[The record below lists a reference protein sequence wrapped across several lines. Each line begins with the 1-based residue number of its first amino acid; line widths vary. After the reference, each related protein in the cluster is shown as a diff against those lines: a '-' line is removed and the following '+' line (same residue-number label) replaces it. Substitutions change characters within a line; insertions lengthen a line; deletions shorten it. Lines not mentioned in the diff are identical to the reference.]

1 MPPGNKSFTQTID
14 AGHGRCLRIA
24 VGNALVEWLM
34 EHDNMERW
42 EEKITAEERRILTT
56 KLVAAANNNVVSDK
70 EDEMRIGFF
79 ESTGNLI
86 TMHPLDAYDKKI
98 KPQGMKEGSLQVPT
112 DRFLLDGDNSAN
124 NDEAD
129 SANVDESMELQLL
142 EVESDSDSDT
152 IIVGK

>member
-1 MPPGNKSFTQTID
+1 M
-14 AGHGRCLRIA
+14 
-24 VGNALVEWLM
+24 
-34 EHDNMERW
+34 
-42 EEKITAEERRILTT
+42 
-56 KLVAAANNNVVSDK
+56 
-70 EDEMRIGFF
+70 
-79 ESTGNLI
+79 
-86 TMHPLDAYDKKI
+86 
-98 KPQGMKEGSLQVPT
+98 QVPT